1 MSQEQKDYQITK
13 TKTLIDINKNF
24 VNFRATV
31 NVSSNNLEYDLAI
44 LTQDELDSGVDI
56 PYQKIKGS
64 FQDTIQVTDNQYQ
77 NFYLILKSTLPI
89 TVSVIISLQ
98 ELPQQPQI
106 PQESQQPLGRPQE
119 EQYPLPGSQGEL
131 YPPGLMNDDR
141 YIPTHEEVSIKPKNN
156 IWKYLF
162 WGCLILIIVF
172 VVYKFVLKGS
182 FDFSK
187 LFKSK
192 KVEDPIITLPA
203 PLNEL
208 NFDPVKNMIK
218 ESANE
223 TKELIKDMKDIIL
236 ESTSSLPENITE
248 TVKESLKESMPSV
261 EPSSPLID
269 LKQKN
274 ALKNKYKFLF

>member
-1 MSQEQKDYQITK
+1 MSQEQKEYQITK

-24 VNFRATV
+24 VNFRANV

-44 LTQDELDSGVDI
+44 LTQDELDGGIDI

-89 TVSVIISLQ
+89 TVSVTITLQ
-98 ELPQQPQI
+98 ELPPQPQP
-106 PQESQQPLGRPQE
+106 PQPPQPIQSQPDNPSYIQPMDDLYRPTD
-119 EQYPLPGSQGEL
+119 GG
-131 YPPGLMNDDR
+131 
-141 YIPTHEEVSIKPKNN
+141 YIPNKDEVSIKPKNN
-156 IWKYLF
+156 IWKYVF
-162 WGCLILIIVF
+162 WGCLVLIAVF
-172 VVYKFVLKGS
+172 VVYKFILKGS

-187 LFKSK
+187 LFKPK
-192 KVEDPIITLPA
+192 KVENTIIPLPA
-203 PLNEL
+203 PLREL
-208 NFDPVKNMIK
+208 NFDPVKDMIKETLK

-223 TKELIKDMKDIIL
+223 TKELIKDMKDTIL

-248 TVKESLKESMPSV
+248 TVKESLKESMST
-261 EPSSPLID
+261 EPASPFID